1 MSDEKWNECDGVGT
15 IKKYDTT
22 PQARDKPIENYDD
35 YDERKKHGGRF
46 CVVHSRL
53 ERQEM

>member
-1 MSDEKWNECDGVGT
+1 MNEEKWNECDGVGT
-15 IKKYDTT
+15 IKVYDTA
-22 PQARDKPIENYDD
+22 PKAKDKPVENYDD
-35 YDERKKHGGRF
+35 YDVRNKLGGRF